1 MVVGWLNIYPYNPL
15 PQPANQPPFFEL
27 LIFIQPTIMV
37 LFNDLWQ
44 IFLDRGALATQRAET
59 ANLWARYTPEQQQ
72 RIYDSIKRKYET
84 HKFIHYN
91 PRLAICEN
99 APKKYNPTEPTNY
112 NGARSLPDEPLV
124 RAVYCDIGGLYTR
137 AEAELYNMQ
146 ILGDFK
152 L

>member
-1 MVVGWLNIYPYNPL
+1 
-15 PQPANQPPFFEL
+15 
-27 LIFIQPTIMV
+27 MV